1 MQTGIEQV
9 YDGLNGWDQCELG
22 VAEYGDYDVQDMRQ
36 LSTARYGL
44 ILADVDESLVDPVA
58 DASQGIPLL
67 VIFEDAELEDL

>member
-1 MQTGIEQV
+1 
-9 YDGLNGWDQCELG
+9 
-22 VAEYGDYDVQDMRQ
+22 MRQ